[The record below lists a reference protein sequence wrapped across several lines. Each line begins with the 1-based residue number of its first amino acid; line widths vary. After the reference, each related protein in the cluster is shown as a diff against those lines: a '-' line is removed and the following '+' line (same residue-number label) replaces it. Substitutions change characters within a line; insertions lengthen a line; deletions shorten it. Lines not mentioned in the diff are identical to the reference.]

1 MRAPL
6 IVCLLTVAVTL
17 TSAVAAPLPRA
28 VLVIDESDPTNG
40 APTAFSA
47 RVRSALSNYKPS
59 VAVFGETLDLSRFA
73 GPKQEGILRTYIEQK
88 YSDVRFGVIVAVGA
102 LAFDVV
108 SRWRSE
114 LWPDVP
120 IVFAAIDELTAA
132 ELKPDSNTTGLIMQR
147 TIKSMMAAAR
157 ILVPDLKGV
166 VVLGGTLSR
175 DPYRL
180 GYLLEIPALAGKT
193 KVTNLT
199 GLPLA
204 AQVARA
210 GKLPDKLRSFTLRF
224 SSMMEE
230 HAIQPLMR

>member
-1 MRAPL
+1 
-6 IVCLLTVAVTL
+6 
-17 TSAVAAPLPRA
+17 
-28 VLVIDESDPTNG
+28 
-40 APTAFSA
+40 
-47 RVRSALSNYKPS
+47 
-59 VAVFGETLDLSRFA
+59 
-73 GPKQEGILRTYIEQK
+73 
-88 YSDVRFGVIVAVGA
+88 
-102 LAFDVV
+102 DVV

-157 ILVPDLKGV
+157 ILVPDLQGV
-166 VVLGGTLSR
+166 AFLGGTLSR

-180 GYLLEIPALAGKT
+180 GYLTEIPALASET
-193 KVTNLT
+193 EVTNLT

-210 GKLPDKLRSFTLRF
+210 GMLPDKT
-224 SSMMEE
+224 
-230 HAIQPLMR
+230 AIFYTSLFIDDEGTRYSASDALTAIANVANRPIVVDVESLV